1 MKNNNEM
8 KTSEADTN
16 NKNNKNNFSSS
27 FNPENNP
34 LHKAV
39 IEGISGVSNIY
50 FETAD
55 KTIFEIIRGWYPN
68 VSPNEM
74 LVCWQAFW
82 TMFDHRFPAYDEILF
97 RLEKCRVD
105 KIPAALRKEF
115 HVDENDKDSN
125 LFSSE
130 WDARGAIS
138 QASRKGYIRYEIT
151 EYTSYGSGDVK
162 PDPNTLVWRPVILV
176 LLDDQ
181 LYKELDEATKQILE
195 SSVKQFFR
203 LSLANDQ
210 NQEADS

>member
-1 MKNNNEM
+1 
-8 KTSEADTN
+8 
-16 NKNNKNNFSSS
+16 
-27 FNPENNP
+27 
-34 LHKAV
+34 
-39 IEGISGVSNIY
+39 
-50 FETAD
+50 
-55 KTIFEIIRGWYPN
+55 
-68 VSPNEM
+68 M

-82 TMFDHRFPAYDEILF
+82 TMFDHRFPVYDEIIF

-105 KIPAALRKEF
+105 KIPAALIKEF

-130 WDARGAIS
+130 WDAQRAIS
-138 QASRKGYIRYEIT
+138 RANRKGYIRYEIT

-176 LLDDQ
+176 LLDDE

-195 SSVKQFFR
+195 SSVKQFFP